1 MSANISLLGNLGRTP
16 ETRISDNGTL
26 IASFS
31 IASNTV
37 RNTPEGPVKKTEW
50 FRITA
55 FGKQAETLA
64 RYVRKGSRL
73 CIQGRLTFNPWLDRN
88 GKPQVGA
95 DVVLQE
101 FQFVSDGQRENPGNE
116 GSVAEI
122 PDHAVETEFSCD
134 VQEIVAQSTAY

>member
-37 RNTPEGPVKKTEW
+37 RNSAEGQVKKTDW
-50 FRITA
+50 YRVIA
-55 FGKQAETLA
+55 FGKQAETLV
-64 RYVRKGSRL
+64 RYVQKGSRL

-88 GKPQVGA
+88 GKPQVSA

-101 FQFVSDGQRENPGNE
+101 FSFVSDGQRENPDDE
-116 GSVAEI
+116 SAVAEI
-122 PDHAVETEFSCD
+122 PAYAVETEFSGD
-134 VQEIVAQSTAY
+134 VQEIVTQSAAY

>member
-1 MSANISLLGNLGRTP
+1 MSANISLLGNLGRAP

-26 IASFS
+26 IANFS

-37 RNTPEGPVKKTEW
+37 RNTAEGQVKKTDW

-73 CIQGRLTFNPWLDRN
+73 CIQGRLTFNPWLDRSGN
-88 GKPQVGA
+88 PQVSA
-95 DVVLQE
+95 DVILQE
-101 FQFVSDGQRENPGNE
+101 FQFVSDGDRQNTEDE
-116 GSVAEI
+116 GSAADI
-122 PDHAVETEFSCD
+122 PDHSVETEFSGD
-134 VQEIVAQSTAY
+134 VQEIVAQSAAY

>member
-1 MSANISLLGNLGRTP
+1 MSVNISLLGNLGRTP

-37 RNTPEGPVKKTEW
+37 RNTAEGQVKKTDW
-50 FRITA
+50 YRVIA
-55 FGKQAETLA
+55 FGKQAETLV
-64 RYVRKGSRL
+64 RYVQKGSRL

-88 GKPQVGA
+88 GKAQVSA

-101 FQFVSDGQRENPGNE
+101 FEFVSDGQRQNSGDET
-116 GSVAEI
+116 SFADI
-122 PDHAVETEFSCD
+122 PNHTVETEFTGN
-134 VQEIVAQSTAY
+134 VQEIVAQSAAY

>member
-37 RNTPEGPVKKTEW
+37 RNTPEGPVKKTAW
-50 FRITA
+50 FRVTA

-88 GKPQVGA
+88 GKPQVSA

-101 FQFVSDGQRENPGNE
+101 FRFVSDGQRENAGDD
-116 GSVAEI
+116 GAVAEI
-122 PDHAVETEFSCD
+122 PDHAVETEFSGD
-134 VQEIVAQSTAY
+134 VQEIVAQSAAY